1 MKINYDTIINYNFW
15 FLACGLGFSSPTQVV
30 QHQQQN
36 HSKTPDQIQ
45 QSSSSTPSTVSNNP
59 TTSRSRS
66 YQNSFNLKLVDQDE
80 VREKAKAALKE
91 LSLLKK
97 QHQAPASKWLEH
109 KYKAARVNKS
119 HDDG

>member
-1 MKINYDTIINYNFW
+1 MKTIYDNPVIIIFD
-15 FLACGLGFSSPTQVV
+15 FSACGLGFSSPSQVV

-36 HSKTPDQIQ
+36 HGNPQDHIPH
-45 QSSSSTPSTVSNNP
+45 SSSPTPSTVSNNP

-66 YQNSFNLKLVDQDE
+66 YQNSFNLKLVDRDE

-97 QHQAPASKWLEH
+97 THQVPASKWSEH
-109 KYKAARVNKS
+109 KYKAARVKTY
-119 HDDG
+119 DDG